1 MSKEENPIKKY
12 IFIIVVAALI
22 ILSFFIAR
30 QFFIAIISAYILAFL
45 IKPVH
50 HLLSKKINYKLAA
63 ILCILIILAIFII
76 PVSIVLITVL
86 NQINYAIDI
95 TAVSSAISEK
105 ISSMPLLSKINTEP
119 LIQQG
124 LSYIFNIIK
133 STILE
138 LPFLAISILIA
149 MFGIYYILINWN
161 LLSHTLKKYLPFK
174 NKDEIAYEIA
184 NSTKKIVY
192 GYFLIAFIEFIVASI
207 GFSISGVPYALLFAI
222 IIAIFA
228 FIPGIGPGVVWLPL
242 SAYNFI
248 QGNYFTAIGVLITG
262 LIISLVIETFLYVK
276 ILGKQSQINPLIL
289 LVGIFGGVPLFG
301 IFGFVIG
308 PLVLIYTIKLLEEAI
323 TSPTS

>member
-12 IFIIVVAALI
+12 IFILVVASLV

-50 HLLSKKINYKLAA
+50 YLLSKKINYKLAA
-63 ILCILIILAIFII
+63 VLCILIILAVFII

-86 NQINYAIDI
+86 NQINYAINI
-95 TAVSSAISEK
+95 SALSDK
-105 ISSMPLLSKINTEP
+105 ISSLPLLSQINVEP

-124 LSYIFNIIK
+124 LSYAFSIIK

-161 LLSHTLKKYLPFK
+161 LLSLTLKKYLPFK
-174 NKDEIAYEIA
+174 NKDEIASEIA

-207 GFSISGVPYALLFAI
+207 GFSISGVHYALLFAI
-222 IIAIFA
+222 LIAIFA
-228 FIPGIGPGVVWLPL
+228 FIPGIGPGAVWLPL
-242 SAYNFI
+242 SAYNLVT
-248 QGNYFTAIGVLITG
+248 GDYFTAIGVLITG
-262 LIISLVIETFLYVK
+262 LVISLCIETLLYVK

-323 TSPTS
+323 NSPTS